1 LISHLQMG
9 NYMKRPKHSLSDE
22 LYDKISKGYRLSLE
36 LLERGLLNDIDFTS
50 DSLLS
55 QLLIACYEND
65 VDRLK
70 SMLENLNLDV
80 NSISWRKM
88 SLLHIAVLCEK
99 YEIVKSLL
107 EKEAD
112 VHQIDWASFTPLHLA
127 SYFGFTEIVR
137 LLLLFSSN
145 PNSLTGVQD
154 TPLHLAAL
162 NGHYETVELLL
173 SKPELCVVWP
183 NQEKSTVFHYCAQFG
198 HLEIMKL
205 LLDDVQRYDIISACV
220 HEGNLYGD
228 TPLHNACYSNQFE
241 IVKLLISRSGFDC
254 LSKENMFSETPLH
267 AACTAGKSVDLIGYL
282 LKQPGVNVNCQ
293 GRDGHTPLHSACY
306 NGHLK
311 VVKFLLDQGADMDIS
326 ANSQILRN
334 FKYANSGV
342 FGDSDVDFEN
352 TAKGPISVVS
362 QTPIAWAY
370 EQGFDNIVNLLKD
383 VKRSEYSRSSTS
395 ECSYNSLNDYA
406 SVTLPSPMGKLKS
419 VTKEK
424 AEVLQL
430 RNLLGNQYHIQMSD
444 IDLQESVGSGS
455 FGKVYKCVLNNRT
468 VAVKRYR
475 SWSVGSKSDVKMF
488 CREVSIMS
496 RLNHPNILQFIGA
509 CLDDPS
515 QFALVTEFAQDG
527 SLFSALHEEKRF
539 FDAEFK
545 FSICFDVASAMNYL
559 HKRSYPII
567 HRDLNP
573 HNILLKGNRALVADF
588 GESRFVDSRD
598 TDMTRQPG
606 NLRWMA
612 PEIFLQS
619 GSYTTKAD
627 VFSYALCV
635 WEIYTGD
642 IPFVHLK
649 PATAAAEMAYRN
661 NRPLLSDA
669 IPVKIQSLINKAW
682 HSSVQYRPEFSV
694 IMNELIGTKEQN
706 KEDASSLPVEGDSTS
721 NSQSEDSAVL
731 LSISRFNDLLKL
743 VDKNGYVVDPSQSVS
758 GHRPEN

>member
-1 LISHLQMG
+1 MG

-36 LLERGLLNDIDFTS
+36 LLERGLLNDVALTS

-55 QLLIACYEND
+55 ELLIACYEND
-65 VDRLK
+65 VNRFK
-70 SMLENLNLDV
+70 SVLENLNLNV

-99 YEIVKSLL
+99 FEIVKSLL

-162 NGHYETVELLL
+162 KGHYETVELLL

-205 LLDDVQRYDIISACV
+205 LLDDIQRYDIISACV

-326 ANSQILRN
+326 ANSQILRK
-334 FKYANSGV
+334 FKHANSGA

-352 TAKGPISVVS
+352 TAKGPISMAS

-383 VKRSEYSRSSTS
+383 VKRSEYSRSSAS

-527 SLFSALHEEKRF
+527 SLFNALHEEKRF

-598 TDMTRQPG
+598 IDMTRQPG

-682 HSSVQYRPEFSV
+682 HSNVQ
-694 IMNELIGTKEQN
+694 
-706 KEDASSLPVEGDSTS
+706 
-721 NSQSEDSAVL
+721 
-731 LSISRFNDLLKL
+731 L

>member
-1 LISHLQMG
+1 LISHSQMG

-36 LLERGLLNDIDFTS
+36 LLERGLLNDVALTS

-55 QLLIACYEND
+55 ELLIACYEND
-65 VDRLK
+65 VNRFK
-70 SMLENLNLDV
+70 SVLENLNLNV

-99 YEIVKSLL
+99 SEIVKSLL

-162 NGHYETVELLL
+162 KGHYETVELLL

-205 LLDDVQRYDIISACV
+205 LLDDIQRYDIISACV

-293 GRDGHTPLHSACY
+293 GRDGHTRKSVMSRLVDLSSPCTLFQHCIVPATM
-306 NGHLK
+306 
-311 VVKFLLDQGADMDIS
+311 FLLDQGADMDIS
-326 ANSQILRN
+326 ANSQILRK
-334 FKYANSGV
+334 FKHANSGA

-352 TAKGPISVVS
+352 TAKGPISVAS

-383 VKRSEYSRSSTS
+383 VKRSEYSRSSAS

-527 SLFSALHEEKRF
+527 SLFNALHEE
-539 FDAEFK
+539 
-545 FSICFDVASAMNYL
+545 
-559 HKRSYPII
+559 KRSYPII

-598 TDMTRQPG
+598 IDMTRQPG

-669 IPVKIQSLINKAW
+669 IPAKIQSLINKAW
-682 HSSVQYRPEFSV
+682 HSSVQYRPEFFV
-694 IMNELIGTKEQN
+694 IMNELMGTKKQN
-706 KEDASSLPVEGDSTS
+706 KEDASSLPVGGDSNS

>member
-1 LISHLQMG
+1 LISHSQMG

-36 LLERGLLNDIDFTS
+36 LLERGHLNDVALTS

-55 QLLIACYEND
+55 ELLIACYEND
-65 VDRLK
+65 VNRFK
-70 SMLENLNLDV
+70 SVLENLNLNV

-99 YEIVKSLL
+99 SEIVKSLL

-162 NGHYETVELLL
+162 KGHYETVELLL

-205 LLDDVQRYDIISACV
+205 LLDDIQRYDIISACV

-267 AACTAGKSVDLIGYL
+267 AACTAGKNVDLIGYL

-326 ANSQILRN
+326 ANSQILRK
-334 FKYANSGV
+334 FKHANSGA

-352 TAKGPISVVS
+352 TAKGPISVAS

-383 VKRSEYSRSSTS
+383 VKRSEYSRSSAS

-424 AEVLQL
+424 AE
-430 RNLLGNQYHIQMSD
+430 
-444 IDLQESVGSGS
+444 ESVGSGS

-527 SLFSALHEEKRF
+527 SLFNALHEEKRF

-598 TDMTRQPG
+598 IDMTRQPG

-682 HSSVQYRPEFSV
+682 HSNVQYRPEFSV
-694 IMNELIGTKEQN
+694 IMNELMGTKKQN
-706 KEDASSLPVEGDSTS
+706 KEDASSLPVGGDSNS

>member
-1 LISHLQMG
+1 LISHSQMG

-36 LLERGLLNDIDFTS
+36 LLERGLLNDVALTS

-55 QLLIACYEND
+55 ELLIACYEND
-65 VDRLK
+65 VNRFK
-70 SMLENLNLDV
+70 SVLENLNLNV

-99 YEIVKSLL
+99 FEIVKSLL

-162 NGHYETVELLL
+162 KGHYETVELLL

-205 LLDDVQRYDIISACV
+205 LLDDIQRYDIISACV

-326 ANSQILRN
+326 ANSQILRK
-334 FKYANSGV
+334 FKHANSGA

-352 TAKGPISVVS
+352 TAKGPISMAS

-383 VKRSEYSRSSTS
+383 VKRSEYSRSSAS

-509 CLDDPS
+509 CLDDP
-515 QFALVTEFAQDG
+515 
-527 SLFSALHEEKRF
+527 K
-539 FDAEFK
+539 FK

-598 TDMTRQPG
+598 IDMTRQPG

-682 HSSVQYRPEFSV
+682 HSNVQYRPEFSV
-694 IMNELIGTKEQN
+694 IMNELMGTKKQN
-706 KEDASSLPVEGDSTS
+706 KEDASSLPVGGDSNS

>member
-1 LISHLQMG
+1 MG

-36 LLERGLLNDIDFTS
+36 LLERGLLNDVALTS

-55 QLLIACYEND
+55 ELLIACYEND
-65 VDRLK
+65 VNRFK
-70 SMLENLNLDV
+70 SVLENLNLNV

-99 YEIVKSLL
+99 FEIVKSLL

-162 NGHYETVELLL
+162 KGHYETVELLL

-205 LLDDVQRYDIISACV
+205 LLDDIQRYDIISACV

-326 ANSQILRN
+326 ANSQILRK
-334 FKYANSGV
+334 FKHANSGA

-352 TAKGPISVVS
+352 TAKGPISMAS

-383 VKRSEYSRSSTS
+383 VKRSEYSRSSAS

-527 SLFSALHEEKRF
+527 SLFNALHEEKRF

-598 TDMTRQPG
+598 IDMTRQPG

-649 PATAAAEMAYRN
+649 P
-661 NRPLLSDA
+661 
-669 IPVKIQSLINKAW
+669 V
-682 HSSVQYRPEFSV
+682 
-694 IMNELIGTKEQN
+694 G
-706 KEDASSLPVEGDSTS
+706 GDSNS

>member
-1 LISHLQMG
+1 LISHSQMG

-36 LLERGLLNDIDFTS
+36 LLERGLLNDVALTS

-55 QLLIACYEND
+55 ELLIACYEND
-65 VDRLK
+65 VNRFK
-70 SMLENLNLDV
+70 SVLENLNLNV

-99 YEIVKSLL
+99 FEIVKSLL

-162 NGHYETVELLL
+162 KGHYETVELLL

-205 LLDDVQRYDIISACV
+205 LLDDIQRYDIISACV

-228 TPLHNACYSNQFE
+228 TPLHN
-241 IVKLLISRSGFDC
+241 
-254 LSKENMFSETPLH
+254 
-267 AACTAGKSVDLIGYL
+267 ACTAGKSVDLIGYL

-326 ANSQILRN
+326 ANSQILRK
-334 FKYANSGV
+334 FKHANSGA

-352 TAKGPISVVS
+352 TAKGPISMAS

-383 VKRSEYSRSSTS
+383 VKRSEYSRSSAS

-527 SLFSALHEEKRF
+527 SLFNALHEEKRYQIIFFTFSMF

-598 TDMTRQPG
+598 IDMTRQPG

-682 HSSVQYRPEFSV
+682 HSNVQYRPEFSV
-694 IMNELIGTKEQN
+694 IMNELMGTKKQN
-706 KEDASSLPVEGDSTS
+706 KEDASSLPVGDDSNS

>member
-36 LLERGLLNDIDFTS
+36 LLERGVLNDNNFTS

-99 YEIVKSLL
+99 SEIVKSLL

-162 NGHYETVELLL
+162 KGHYETVELLL

-306 NGHLK
+306 NGHFK

-326 ANSQILRN
+326 ANSQILRK
-334 FKYANSGV
+334 FKYANNGV

-383 VKRSEYSRSSTS
+383 VKRSEYSRSSAS

-515 QFALVTEFAQDG
+515 
-527 SLFSALHEEKRF
+527 
-539 FDAEFK
+539 FK

-588 GESRFVDSRD
+588 GESRF
-598 TDMTRQPG
+598 

-627 VFSYALCV
+627 VFSYALCM

-694 IMNELIGTKEQN
+694 IMNELMGTKEQN
-706 KEDASSLPVEGDSTS
+706 KEDAASLPVEGDSTS

>member
-1 LISHLQMG
+1 MG

-36 LLERGLLNDIDFTS
+36 LLERGLLNDVALTS

-55 QLLIACYEND
+55 ELLIACYEND
-65 VDRLK
+65 VNRFK
-70 SMLENLNLDV
+70 SVLENLNLNV

-99 YEIVKSLL
+99 FEIVKSLL

-127 SYFGFTEIVR
+127 SYFGFTEI
-137 LLLLFSSN
+137 
-145 PNSLTGVQD
+145 
-154 TPLHLAAL
+154 
-162 NGHYETVELLL
+162 
-173 SKPELCVVWP
+173 
-183 NQEKSTVFHYCAQFG
+183 EKSTVFHYCAQFG

-205 LLDDVQRYDIISACV
+205 LLDDIQRYDIISACV

-228 TPLHNACYSNQFE
+228 TPLHN
-241 IVKLLISRSGFDC
+241 
-254 LSKENMFSETPLH
+254 
-267 AACTAGKSVDLIGYL
+267 ACTAGKSVDLIGYL

-326 ANSQILRN
+326 ANSQILRK
-334 FKYANSGV
+334 FKHANSGA

-352 TAKGPISVVS
+352 TAKGPISMAS

-383 VKRSEYSRSSTS
+383 VKRSEYSRSSAS

-515 QFALVTEFAQDG
+515 NLLRMDRYLTPYM
-527 SLFSALHEEKRF
+527 KKN
-539 FDAEFK
+539 EFK

-598 TDMTRQPG
+598 IDMTRQPG

-682 HSSVQYRPEFSV
+682 HSNVQYRPEFSV
-694 IMNELIGTKEQN
+694 IMNELMGTKKQN
-706 KEDASSLPVEGDSTS
+706 KEDASSLPVGDDSNS

-743 VDKNGYVVDPSQSVS
+743 ATWLIHHKVFLVTDLKISQ
-758 GHRPEN
+758 RKPT